1 MTYVFQAVWPI
12 VDDSRT
18 RAELIV
24 EATDKLAG
32 LAEQAHAVITGPAV
46 WEVADAADVPGW
58 QGYAPRLVL
67 IGTFPAEHHPVRI
80 GPAID
85 EARVLRGVR
94 DGSTELSRAER
105 LEVVRRLLASG
116 YRASAIAK
124 HLNVSGATARG
135 LIDAVALLAAA

>member
-1 MTYVFQAVWPI
+1 MAYVFQAVWPI

-18 RAELIV
+18 RAELIA
-24 EATDKLAG
+24 EAAELADE

-80 GPAID
+80 GPVLDTARID
-85 EARVLRGVR
+85 RAVR
-94 DGSTELSRAER
+94 DGSVEVSPAER
-105 LEVVRRLLASG
+105 LEVVRRLLADG
-116 YRASAIAK
+116 HGTTAIAR
-124 HLNVSGATARG
+124 HLGLNNASVRG
-135 LIDAVALLAAA
+135 LIDAVAVLAAA